1 MKRFG
6 SSRPTACPEDGGKG
20 LRVSIRAM
28 QAGPRVSARARVG
41 ASLDYG
47 AGVVAALQGSNSK
60 Q

>member
-1 MKRFG
+1 M
-6 SSRPTACPEDGGKG
+6 
-20 LRVSIRAM
+20 RVSIRAM

-47 AGVVAALQGSNSK
+47 AGVVAALQGSTSK